1 MKIINWVLQDYLHYR
16 ITSTSYLGK
25 KLTEYGIPILSPP
38 GGHAIYID
46 AKLFLPHLKPNDFP
60 GQALACELYHYG
72 GIRTSEIGSLMF
84 GGTDDNGKVFFAEN
98 ELLRLAI
105 PRRTYTQSHIDYVIE
120 VICDVYDNRKNIKGL
135 QIIKES
141 KYLRHFTAKLKVKE

>member
-1 MKIINWVLQDYLHYR
+1 MGQIFHK
-16 ITSTSYLGK
+16 TSYLGNK
-25 KLTEYGIPILSPP
+25 IADYGIPIIQPP

-46 AKLFLPHLKPNDFP
+46 GKLFLSHIKSYNFP
-60 GQALACELYHYG
+60 AQALACELYLQG

-84 GGTDDNGKVFFAEN
+84 GKYDSKLKKEISSDY

-120 VICDVYDNRKNIKGL
+120 IVKKVFDNKSKINGMKITR
-135 QIIKES
+135 QP
-141 KYLRHFTAKLKVKE
+141 KYLRHFSASLKPIK